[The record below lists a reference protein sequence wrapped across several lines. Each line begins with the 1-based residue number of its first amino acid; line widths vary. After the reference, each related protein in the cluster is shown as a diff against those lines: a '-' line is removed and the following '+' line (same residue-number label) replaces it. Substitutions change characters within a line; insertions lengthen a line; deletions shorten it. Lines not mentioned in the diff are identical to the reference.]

1 MGDNAMLLHR
11 KINKGPNMK
20 NLLSDLK
27 DPLVGLP
34 MLTPFDDND
43 QVDYS
48 YAEFNI
54 EKWNKT
60 KADIFIIGTAS
71 GEELYLSEDEKIKL
85 VSTVSEAMN
94 KDKITCAGIDNPSIS
109 ETLRLAENYEKS
121 GASLLRIRYP
131 RNESTIRQYFKEVLK
146 FSPLPVLLMHQGEP
160 LNFGVAPKPVASPE
174 VLGEIASMNNVFGY
188 VTEHDMRFESTVR
201 KYVPSDK
208 RFWICN
214 GSMILLG
221 TLIGCNGTTTA
232 FSNIWPDAMKEL
244 LKLGIDG
251 KYNEAKQLQDQVK
264 EIDNLM
270 LPFLATGIKYC
281 LKEMG
286 YKGMVPRKPSK
297 TLPEEIQ
304 LKIKEKLIEA
314 NLI

>member
-1 MGDNAMLLHR
+1 MN
-11 KINKGPNMK
+11 
-20 NLLSDLK
+20 NLLSNLK

-34 MLTPFDDND
+34 MLTPFDEKDK
-43 QVDYS
+43 VDYS
-48 YAEFNI
+48 SAVYNV

-71 GEELYLSEDEKIKL
+71 GEELYLSEDEKVNL
-85 VSTVSEAMN
+85 VSTISGSLEKGKVV
-94 KDKITCAGIDNPSIS
+94 CAGIDNPSIS

-121 GASLLRIRYP
+121 GAKLLRIRYP
-131 RNESTIRQYFKEVLK
+131 RNESTLREYFKEVLK

-160 LNFGVAPKPVASPE
+160 LNFGVAPKPVSSPQM
-174 VLGEIASMNNVFGY
+174 LGEIASMDNVFGY

-201 KYVPSDK
+201 KYVPSDR

-232 FSNIWPDAMKEL
+232 FSNIWPDAMKKL
-244 LKLGIDG
+244 LKLGMKG

-281 LKEMG
+281 LELMG
-286 YKGMVPRKPSK
+286 YKGMVARKPR
-297 TLPEEIQ
+297 TILPGEIK
-304 LKIKEKLIEA
+304 LKIKNKLIEA
-314 NLI
+314 KLI

>member
-54 EKWNKT
+54 EKWNNT

-94 KDKITCAGIDNPSIS
+94 KDKITCA
-109 ETLRLAENYEKS
+109 
-121 GASLLRIRYP
+121 
-131 RNESTIRQYFKEVLK
+131 
-146 FSPLPVLLMHQGEP
+146 
-160 LNFGVAPKPVASPE
+160 
-174 VLGEIASMNNVFGY
+174 
-188 VTEHDMRFESTVR
+188 
-201 KYVPSDK
+201 
-208 RFWICN
+208 
-214 GSMILLG
+214 
-221 TLIGCNGTTTA
+221 
-232 FSNIWPDAMKEL
+232 
-244 LKLGIDG
+244 
-251 KYNEAKQLQDQVK
+251 
-264 EIDNLM
+264 
-270 LPFLATGIKYC
+270 
-281 LKEMG
+281 
-286 YKGMVPRKPSK
+286 
-297 TLPEEIQ
+297 
-304 LKIKEKLIEA
+304 
-314 NLI
+314 

>member
-1 MGDNAMLLHR
+1 M
-11 KINKGPNMK
+11 NKEIVN
-20 NLLSDLK
+20 LK

-34 MLTPFDDND
+34 MLTPFNGKD
-43 QVDYS
+43 QVDYT

-85 VSTVSEAMN
+85 VSTVSQVVN

-131 RNESTIRQYFKEVLK
+131 RNESTIRQYFEEVLK

-160 LNFGVAPKPVASPE
+160 LNFGVAPKPVASPQ
-174 VLGEIASMNNVFGY
+174 VLGEIASMDNVFGY

-201 KYVPSDK
+201 KYVPIDK

-244 LKLGIDG
+244 LKLGIEG

-270 LPFLATGIKYC
+270 LPYLAAGIKYC
-281 LKEMG
+281 LDLMG
-286 YKGMVPRKPSK
+286 YKGMVARKPNIAM
-297 TLPEEIQ
+297 PNEIK
-304 LKIKEKLIEA
+304 LKIENKLIGA
-314 NLI
+314 KLI

>member
-1 MGDNAMLLHR
+1 
-11 KINKGPNMK
+11 MK
-20 NLLSDLK
+20 NLLSNLK

-34 MLTPFDDND
+34 MLTPFDEKDK
-43 QVDYS
+43 VDYS
-48 YAEFNI
+48 SAVHNV

-71 GEELYLSEDEKIKL
+71 GEELYLSEDEKVNL
-85 VSTVSEAMN
+85 VSTISGSLEKGKVV
-94 KDKITCAGIDNPSIS
+94 CAGIDNPSIS

-121 GASLLRIRYP
+121 GAKLLRIRYP
-131 RNESTIRQYFKEVLK
+131 RNEATLREYFKEVLK

-160 LNFGVAPKPVASPE
+160 LNFGVAPKPVSSPQM
-174 VLGEIASMNNVFGY
+174 LGEIASMDNVFGY

-201 KYVPSDK
+201 KHVPSDR

-232 FSNIWPDAMKEL
+232 FSNIWPDAMKKL
-244 LKLGIDG
+244 LKLGMEG

-281 LKEMG
+281 LELMG
-286 YKGMVPRKPSK
+286 YKGMVARKPRAV
-297 TLPEEIQ
+297 LPDEIK
-304 LKIKEKLIEA
+304 LKIKNKLIEVK
-314 NLI
+314 LV

>member
-1 MGDNAMLLHR
+1 
-11 KINKGPNMK
+11 MK
-20 NLLSDLK
+20 NLLSNLK

-34 MLTPFDDND
+34 MLTPFDEKDK
-43 QVDYS
+43 VDYS
-48 YAEFNI
+48 SAVYNV

-71 GEELYLSEDEKIKL
+71 GEELYLSEDEKVNL
-85 VSTVSEAMN
+85 VSTISGSLEKGKVV
-94 KDKITCAGIDNPSIS
+94 CAGIDNPSIS

-121 GASLLRIRYP
+121 GAKLLRIRYP
-131 RNESTIRQYFKEVLK
+131 RNESTLREYFKEVLK

-160 LNFGVAPKPVASPE
+160 LNFGVAPKPVSSPQM
-174 VLGEIASMNNVFGY
+174 LGEIASMDNVFGY

-201 KYVPSDK
+201 KHVPSDR

-232 FSNIWPDAMKEL
+232 FSNIWPDALKKL
-244 LKLGIDG
+244 LKLGMQG

-281 LKEMG
+281 LELMG
-286 YKGMVPRKPSK
+286 YKGMVARKPRAV
-297 TLPEEIQ
+297 LPDEIK
-304 LKIKEKLIEA
+304 LKIKNKLIEVK
-314 NLI
+314 LV

>member
-1 MGDNAMLLHR
+1 MN
-11 KINKGPNMK
+11 
-20 NLLSDLK
+20 NLLSNLK

-34 MLTPFDDND
+34 MLTPFDEKDK
-43 QVDYS
+43 VDYS
-48 YAEFNI
+48 SAVYNI

-71 GEELYLSEDEKIKL
+71 GEELYLSEDEKVNL
-85 VSTVSEAMN
+85 VSTISGSLEKGKVV
-94 KDKITCAGIDNPSIS
+94 CAGIDNPSIS

-121 GASLLRIRYP
+121 GAKLLRIRYP
-131 RNESTIRQYFKEVLK
+131 RNEATLREYFKEVLK

-160 LNFGVAPKPVASPE
+160 LNFGVAPKPVSSPQM
-174 VLGEIASMNNVFGY
+174 LGEIASMDNVFGY

-201 KYVPSDK
+201 KHVPSDR

-232 FSNIWPDAMKEL
+232 FSNIWPDALKKL
-244 LKLGIDG
+244 LKLGMQG

-281 LKEMG
+281 LELMG
-286 YKGMVPRKPSK
+286 YKGMVARKPRAV
-297 TLPEEIQ
+297 LPDEIK
-304 LKIKEKLIEA
+304 LKIKNKLIEA
-314 NLI
+314 KLV